1 MARGL
6 GQSPGILPSLKD
18 AASITLKERR
28 AMKLTFYK
36 TGFTPQQNGVYEDV
50 LKHLASLK
58 PVLTIEDFKFIQ
70 PTLQTTIKLDLS
82 GKQFDSK
89 EVGDYV
95 CAEDGTST
103 WLYFVMNCK
112 WRAKQTL
119 ELEIA
124 LDTLNTYWSDVEGN
138 FSPQTHVTRRYK
150 SRFVKSADSLVPK
163 VDNIAETI
171 SIPPQ
176 IRVKSKA
183 FDPKGD
189 FYSGWHLVYKTDYED
204 VDELKE
210 NPITLLAIPNA
221 TQKIATQNVGDVEL
235 TVGSLRSD
243 SWIVLDTGST
253 IKFGSNTWNSSEHFL
268 IYVGRKEDDDENL
281 YVGLVYDGAV
291 SAIGPYVNVAKVST
305 ATLTKCYQYFNQT
318 SSCPEFADT
327 GGTISKITYQDYV
340 QKVSTQIRY
349 DSNYIVK
356 AGAAYSELPSFD
368 DWYNAHA
375 TDATVVKIL
384 STPYPP
390 FTLYTDSSGNLNLP
404 DGWEFTVNGLKL
416 VDKSKE
422 LKCSLGQ
429 ITRYLPLDFTKDD
442 VDVTKSYDLKF
453 ETKLYN
459 SSYIT
464 SKLVYDTAVWTDKP
478 ENAKDDYSRNAQL
491 SVDFN
496 LSTSM
501 DGTVLFTINNQTNQT
516 EDFGESLISTRTL
529 EVPYFTNEYLNYLR
543 YGKAVDERNR
553 GLSVASSIVG
563 AIGTGTSL
571 AATAAMGFSSGPVG
585 AAIGFAVGALTAIV
599 STTTSIFKANDQINS
614 KIDQYTHQAS
624 KANATSDISIF
635 EKYGKNRLLNIV
647 YEPIPQLKNSIGN
660 FFRLYGYSADDYGV
674 PDFNTRYWSDYLVVE
689 PVFKDSL
696 VWNEFKDDIS
706 ERMKLGFRVYH
717 RHNGYDLDC
726 EKENWENELVSWN

>member
-18 AASITLKERR
+18 AASITLKERSL
-28 AMKLTFYK
+28 MKLTFYK

-58 PVLTIEDFKFIQ
+58 PALTIEDFKFIQ

-119 ELEIA
+119 ELELA
-124 LDTLNTYWSDVEGN
+124 LDTLNTYWNDIEGN
-138 FSPQTHVTRRYK
+138 FSSQTHVTRHYK

-171 SIPPQ
+171 SVPPQ

-189 FYSGWHLVYKTDYED
+189 FYSGWHLIYKTDYED

-210 NPITLLAIPNA
+210 NPITLLAIPNS
-221 TQKIATQNVGDVEL
+221 TQTITTQNVGDVEL

-243 SWIVLDTGST
+243 SWIVLDEGSS
-253 IKFGSNTWNSSEHFL
+253 IKIDETTWTSSDVNL
-268 IYVGRKEDDDENL
+268 IYVGRKEDDDSNI
-281 YVGLVYDGAV
+281 YVGLISHGEVVTNTAY
-291 SAIGPYVNVAKVST
+291 INVWKTSK
-305 ATLTKCYQYFNQT
+305 ATLTHCYQYFNQT
-318 SSCPEFADT
+318 SSCPDYN
-327 GGTISKITYQDYV
+327 STYGAKELSFEDFTLNFTN
-340 QKVSTQIRY
+340 KIRY
-349 DSNYIVK
+349 DLPYVVR
-356 AGAAYSELPSFD
+356 AGSTYSSLPSFD
-368 DWYNAHA
+368 DWYSTHA

-390 FTLYTDSSGNLNLP
+390 FTLYTDSSGKLTLP

-416 VDKSKE
+416 SDKSKE

-429 ITRYLPLDFTKDD
+429 ITRYLPLNFTKDD

-478 ENAKDDYSRNAQL
+478 ENAKNDYSLDAQL
-491 SVDFN
+491 KVDFN

-501 DGTVLFTINNQTNQT
+501 DGTILFTIDNQTNQT

-553 GLSVASSIVG
+553 GLSVMSSIVG
-563 AIGTGTSL
+563 AVGTGASL
-571 AATAAMGFSSGPVG
+571 AATAAMGFSSGGIG
-585 AAIGFAVGALTAIV
+585 AAVGIGVGLVTAAI
-599 STTTSIFKANDQINS
+599 STTTSILKANDQINS

-647 YEPIPQLKNSIGN
+647 YEPIPQLKNAIGN

-696 VWNEFKDDIS
+696 VWNEFKNDIAQ
-706 ERMKLGFRVYH
+706 RMKLGFRVYH
-717 RHNGYDLDC
+717 RHDGYDLDC